1 MNPVLGSLPVSIAE
15 IPLDRRALLKL
26 AAFSGFVPTNAL
38 ASIDSEFPTPYV
50 AHTRGIWWKIA
61 LSSVIWFFLQPPL
74 LPVVPNDSFRG
85 H

>member
-50 AHTRGIWWKIA
+50 VHTR
-61 LSSVIWFFLQPPL
+61 VI
-74 LPVVPNDSFRG
+74 
-85 H
+85 